1 MQQPP
6 PGPYGQPPQGYGQYG
21 QPQAPQP
28 QAPYAQPQI
37 PYGAPPPGPSAP
49 LVAPPPASLSV
60 EGRIFLPLRI
70 LFGLA
75 LIAGGVAL
83 AWFLREEWN
92 EGHRIRIKGVVLIAL
107 APIAGIA
114 TMISAF
120 SKGCTTCKKELE
132 ARRYAYPAAM
142 YGWLAEQLRI
152 GGRALEAFVRS
163 PVDMSPQT
171 TVLQLHTCPKC
182 EALGSAQVKQELR
195 SGDSITVQASTELR
209 PLGAEDVWMVPALRQ
224 SRQPIQ

>member
-6 PGPYGQPPQGYGQYG
+6 PGPYGQPPQYGQYG
-21 QPQAPQP
+21 QPPQ
-28 QAPYAQPQI
+28 YAQPQVAQAQ
-37 PYGAPPPGPSAP
+37 PYGAPAP
-49 LVAPPPASLSV
+49 IVAAPPAILPTR
-60 EGRIFLPLRI
+60 GRIFLPVRV

-83 AWFLREEWN
+83 AYFLRDEWN
-92 EGHRIRIKGVVLIAL
+92 EGHRIRLKGVVLVAL

-132 ARRYAYPAAM
+132 TRRYAYPAQM
-142 YGWLAEQLRI
+142 FGWLAEQLRV
-152 GGRALEAFVRS
+152 GGRALEAFLRAPIEVG
-163 PVDMSPQT
+163 PQT
-171 TVLQLHTCPKC
+171 TVLQLETCPKC

-195 SGDSITVQASTELR
+195 SGDSIAVQASTDLR
-209 PLGAEDVWMVPALRQ
+209 QLGAEDVWIASALRTN
-224 SRQPIQ
+224 RQPMP